1 MGLIVAGPVTS
12 QALVGASLLGF
23 LVTGFV
29 SIWNCRNIKLAG
41 ATIPSSVTFIT
52 PVVAAILGV
61 LFLREHLSWDQIA
74 GGLLVLVGA
83 ALIQGRIYSDSRF
96 APSDAITLK
105 HTGA

>member
-1 MGLIVAGPVTS
+1 M
-12 QALVGASLLGF
+12 
-23 LVTGFV
+23 
-29 SIWNCRNIKLAG
+29 KLAG
-41 ATIPSSVTFIT
+41 AAIASSVTCII

-74 GGLLVLVGA
+74 DGLLVRMSA

-105 HTGA
+105 HTGAW